1 MDDQYLDAFI
11 RESEEAITDLNN
23 SLLDLE
29 SDPDDQA
36 AMDQIFRTAHTLK
49 GNFGA
54 MGFEDAS
61 DLAHA
66 IEDLLDAMRQDE
78 MAVTPERMDLI
89 FAGVDMIEVIV
100 REIESEGESTTDT
113 DEMVAQLRAVMEE
126 SDFDSESGET
136 PDPAVAGG
144 AGDPDGASGAG
155 AGSGDTDA
163 GAADGADDAAVE
175 AFDVSAG
182 DADGRV
188 VRADVSVGEGDML
201 GVDAMLALDR
211 ITATFDLLDADPD
224 REAIED
230 GEFEDTFAL
239 ALDAPDADAAAAEL
253 DAIGAVESAD
263 VVDATD
269 ALGGGDEGDAGEN
282 DADDGGVGSDATGSP
297 DPAGDAPQAASG
309 DDDGA
314 SVDEIKSVRVDVD
327 QLDDL
332 HGLVEQLVT
341 SRIKLRRAVETD
353 DLAGASEN
361 LNELDKITANL
372 QNTVMDMRLIPL
384 KKVVGKFPRM
394 VRDLS
399 RELDKD
405 VEFTIEGEDIELDRT
420 ILTEI
425 SDPLMHIIRN
435 SLDHGIEAPAER
447 EAAGKDPTGQVEL
460 RASRE
465 RDHVIIEVEDD
476 GAGLDVEAIERKAIE
491 KGVRSSDEIEAMSDS
506 AVYDLVFHPG
516 FSTADE
522 VTDTSGRGVGMDVV
536 HDTVTQLDGSVSVD
550 STPGEGT
557 TVSLRLPVTMAIV
570 KVLFVEVGDEE
581 YGVPLKNVD
590 EITRTSAIKQI
601 NGNDVIKH
609 NDDIYPV
616 VDLAERF
623 DVPGTH
629 ATADADA
636 EGAET
641 AATDGGEPTDA
652 TGDPADA
659 TGEAV
664 DSTDESAEAA
674 DGQVERGAA
683 GAVAGAG
690 SDAAAGAVDAAG
702 PGGDEGML
710 VRIRESERQ
719 VALRCDAVNSQEEVV
734 VKPLEGI
741 LSGTPGLSGT
751 AVLGDGNIVH
761 ILDVVTL

>member
-11 RESEEAITDLNN
+11 RESEEAITELNN

-29 SDPDDQA
+29 SDPGDRE
-36 AMDQIFRTAHTLK
+36 AMDSIFRTAHTLK

-54 MGFEDAS
+54 MGFEAAS

-66 IEDLLDAMRQDE
+66 IEDLLDSMRQGE
-78 MAVTPERMDLI
+78 MEVTAERMDLI
-89 FAGVDMIEVIV
+89 FAGVDMIEAIV
-100 REIESEGESTTDT
+100 REIEDEGESSTDT
-113 DEMVAQLRAVMEE
+113 DEMVGQLRAVLEE
-126 SDFDSESGET
+126 SEADGSDESDAEMGASDSAGSES
-136 PDPAVAGG
+136 AG
-144 AGDPDGASGAG
+144 PGASGE
-155 AGSGDTDA
+155 
-163 GAADGADDAAVE
+163 AADAATLVDDVDVPAAE
-175 AFDVSAG
+175 AEAS
-182 DADGRV
+182 V
-188 VRADVSVGEGDML
+188 VAAAVSVGDGDML
-201 GVDAMLALDR
+201 GVDAMLAVE
-211 ITATFDLLDADPD
+211 AVEETFDLLATDPGRD
-224 REAIED
+224 AIED
-230 GEFEDTFAL
+230 GDFDDDFAL
-239 ALDAPDADAAAAEL
+239 VFDAPDADAVREALAEV
-253 DAIGAVESAD
+253 GPVESAD
-263 VVDATD
+263 VTD
-269 ALGGGDEGDAGEN
+269 VTARVSGPADDPGVG
-282 DADDGGVGSDATGSP
+282 DADDSRSGADADDDSSSGADTDDDSDGPAATGELDSST
-297 DPAGDAPQAASG
+297 SG
-309 DDDGA
+309 E
-314 SVDEIKSVRVDVD
+314 EIKSVRVDVD

-435 SLDHGIEAPAER
+435 SLDHGVEPPEER
-447 EAAGKDPTGQVEL
+447 ERKGKPPTGQVEL

-465 RDHVIIEVEDD
+465 RDHVIIQVEDD
-476 GAGLDVEAIERKAIE
+476 GAGLDVEEIRRQAVEQ
-491 KGVRSSDEIEAMSDS
+491 GVRSSEELEAMDDS

-516 FSTADE
+516 FSTAKE

-536 HDTVTQLDGSVSVD
+536 HDTVTQLDGSVDVE

-590 EITRTSAIKQI
+590 EITGTDEVKQI
-601 NGNDVIKH
+601 NGSDVIKH

-616 VDLAERF
+616 IDLAERF
-623 DVPGTH
+623 DVPGTDDGVTAGPATDGPAE
-629 ATADADA
+629 ATAAA
-636 EGAET
+636 EGDGQTAAAAGGVATET
-641 AATDGGEPTDA
+641 AATA
-652 TGDPADA
+652 T
-659 TGEAV
+659 
-664 DSTDESAEAA
+664 ESH
-674 DGQVERGAA
+674 
-683 GAVAGAG
+683 
-690 SDAAAGAVDAAG
+690 
-702 PGGDEGML
+702 DEGML

-719 VALRCDAVNSQEEVV
+719 VALQCDAVSSQEEVV

>member
-11 RESEEAITDLNN
+11 RESEEAITELNN

-29 SDPDDQA
+29 SDPQDRE
-36 AMDQIFRTAHTLK
+36 AMDEIFRRAHTLK

-66 IEDLLDAMRQDE
+66 IEDLLDAMRQGE
-78 MAVTPERMDLI
+78 MEVTADRMDLV
-89 FAGVDMIEVIV
+89 FAGVDQIEVIV
-100 REIESEGESTTDT
+100 REIEQEGESTVET
-113 DEMVAQLRAVMEE
+113 DEMVAQLRAVMDENESASDDGDDGGAKADGTVE
-126 SDFDSESGET
+126 SDTE
-136 PDPAVAGG
+136 
-144 AGDPDGASGAG
+144 
-155 AGSGDTDA
+155 
-163 GAADGADDAAVE
+163 
-175 AFDVSAG
+175 FDV
-182 DADGRV
+182 
-188 VRADVSVGEGDML
+188 DVSVDPDAFEAGAVGARLGLGDSDMP
-201 GVDAMLALDR
+201 GVDAMLALDAVED
-211 ITATFDLLDADPD
+211 TYDLLATDPD
-224 REAIED
+224 RDAIED
-230 GEFEDTFAL
+230 GEYDGTF
-239 ALDAPDADAAAAEL
+239 
-253 DAIGAVESAD
+253 VV
-263 VVDATD
+263 VVDAADVEAVTETFED
-269 ALGGGDEGDAGEN
+269 APEVESVATRDL
-282 DADDGGVGSDATGSP
+282 TGSP
-297 DPAGDAPQAASG
+297 DAGSAPDGPASDELASDDTGADSGADDEASTSDGEPAAPADTDTGSASASAGSG
-309 DDDGA
+309 DG

-353 DLAGASEN
+353 DLDGAAEN

-399 RELDKD
+399 RDLDKE
-405 VEFTIEGEDIELDRT
+405 VEFEIEGEDIELDRT

-435 SLDHGIEAPAER
+435 ALDHGIESPGER
-447 EAAGKDPTGQVEL
+447 EAAGKPRTGQIDL

-476 GAGLDVEAIERKAIE
+476 GAGLDVDGIRRKAIE
-491 KGVRSSDEIEAMSDS
+491 QGVRSPEELEAMDRSS
-506 AVYDLVFHPG
+506 VYDLVFHPG

-536 HDTVTQLDGSVSVD
+536 HDTVTQLDGSVNVESE
-550 STPGEGT
+550 PGEGT

-570 KVLFVEVGDEE
+570 KVLFVEVGEEE
-581 YGVPLKNVD
+581 YGIPLKNVD
-590 EITRTSAIKQI
+590 EITRTTDVKQI
-601 NGNDVIKH
+601 NGREVIKH

-616 VDLAERF
+616 VHLGERF
-623 DVPGTH
+623 EVPGAH
-629 ATADADA
+629 NGHR
-636 EGAET
+636 EEI
-641 AATDGGEPTDA
+641 
-652 TGDPADA
+652 
-659 TGEAV
+659 
-664 DSTDESAEAA
+664 
-674 DGQVERGAA
+674 A
-683 GAVAGAG
+683 GNGHK
-690 SDAAAGAVDAAG
+690 DD
-702 PGGDEGML
+702 GML

-719 VALRCDAVNSQEEVV
+719 VALHCDEVNSQEEVV

>member
-11 RESEEAITDLNN
+11 RESEEAITNLNN

-29 SDPDDQA
+29 SDPDDRE

-61 DLAHA
+61 KLAHA
-66 IEDLLDAMRQDE
+66 IEDLLDAMRQDQME
-78 MAVTPERMDLI
+78 VTAERMDLI
-89 FAGVDMIEVIV
+89 FAGVDLIEAIV
-100 REIESEGESTTDT
+100 RQIESEGESTVETEET
-113 DEMVAQLRAVMEE
+113 VAQLRAVLEE
-126 SDFDSESGET
+126 SDFDAET
-136 PDPAVAGG
+136 GATEPQMDAGG
-144 AGDPDGASGAG
+144 AGSDSAASSESAEDDGMDPETLG
-155 AGSGDTDA
+155 
-163 GAADGADDAAVE
+163 
-175 AFDVSAG
+175 VSPG
-182 DADGRV
+182 DADEGI
-188 VRADVSVGEGDML
+188 VRARVSVGDGDML

-211 ITATFDLLDADPD
+211 ITDAFDLLGAEPD

-230 GEFEDTFAL
+230 GDFDEDFVL
-239 ALDAPDADAAAAEL
+239 ALDAPDADAVAAEL
-253 DAIGAVESAD
+253 DAISAVESAD
-263 VVDATD
+263 ATE
-269 ALGGGDEGDAGEN
+269 LSM
-282 DADDGGVGSDATGSP
+282 ADDGNDEAAETDSGPASDG
-297 DPAGDAPQAASG
+297 PAADAEA
-309 DDDGA
+309 DGA

-361 LNELDKITANL
+361 LNELDKITASL

-435 SLDHGIEAPAER
+435 SLDHGIEAPDER
-447 EAAGKDPTGQVEL
+447 EEAGKPRTGQVEL

-476 GAGLDVEAIERKAIE
+476 GAGLDVEGIKQKAVE
-491 KGVRSSDEIEAMSDS
+491 KGVRSSDEIEAMDDS
-506 AVYDLVFHPG
+506 SIYDLVFHPG

-590 EITRTSAIKQI
+590 EITSTDEVKQI

-623 DVPGTH
+623 NVPGT
-629 ATADADA
+629 AASPNAD
-636 EGAET
+636 GET
-641 AATDGGEPTDA
+641 AATDGGEPTD
-652 TGDPADA
+652 
-659 TGEAV
+659 V
-664 DSTDESAEAA
+664 DDVAASAS
-674 DGQVERGAA
+674 G
-683 GAVAGAG
+683 
-690 SDAAAGAVDAAG
+690 AAAGAGEAVAAAADAGSTAG
-702 PGGDEGML
+702 DGML

-719 VALRCDAVNSQEEVV
+719 IALRCDAVNSQEEVV

>member
-29 SDPDDQA
+29 SDPDDQQ
-36 AMDQIFRTAHTLK
+36 AMDSIFRTAHTLK

-54 MGFEDAS
+54 MGFEAAAN
-61 DLAHA
+61 LAHA

-78 MAVTPERMDLI
+78 MEVTAERMDLI
-89 FAGVDMIEVIV
+89 FAGVDQIEAIV
-100 REIESEGESTTDT
+100 RQIEADGEPTVETEET
-113 DEMVAQLRAVMEE
+113 VTQLRAVLDE
-126 SDFDSESGET
+126 SDFNAET
-136 PDPAVAGG
+136 GAVERSPGSDA
-144 AGDPDGASGAG
+144 PASGV
-155 AGSGDTDA
+155 GSDDGDADETDIDA
-163 GAADGADDAAVE
+163 LAVDAA
-175 AFDVSAG
+175 S
-182 DADGRV
+182 ADGRV
-188 VRADVSVGEGDML
+188 VRAQVSVGEGDML

-211 ITATFDLLDADPD
+211 ITDAFDLLGADPD
-224 REAIED
+224 RDDIESGD
-230 GEFEDTFAL
+230 FDEDFVL
-239 ALDAPDADAAAAEL
+239 ALDAPDADAVAAEL
-253 DAIGAVESAD
+253 DAISAVESAD
-263 VVDATD
+263 VDDVTD
-269 ALGGGDEGDAGEN
+269 DVAADEGGASDGGPAEDAG
-282 DADDGGVGSDATGSP
+282 
-297 DPAGDAPQAASG
+297 ASTSS
-309 DDDGA
+309 GA
-314 SVDEIKSVRVDVD
+314 EETSVDEIKSVRVDVD

-341 SRIKLRRAVETD
+341 SRIKLRRAVETE
-353 DLAGASEN
+353 DLSGASEN

-399 RELDKD
+399 RELGKD

-435 SLDHGIEAPAER
+435 SLDHGIESPEER
-447 EAAGKDPTGQVEL
+447 EAAGKPATGQIEL

-476 GAGLDVEAIERKAIE
+476 GAGLDEGAIRRKAIE
-491 KGVRSSDEIEAMSDS
+491 KGVRSSDELEAMDDS
-506 AVYDLVFHPG
+506 AIYDLVFHPG

-550 STPGEGT
+550 SEHGEGT

-570 KVLFVEVGDEE
+570 KVLFVEVGGEE

-590 EITRTSAIKQI
+590 EITRTSEVKQI

-616 VDLAERF
+616 IDLAERF
-623 DVPGTH
+623 DVPGASDQSPAEAGGAAPSAANAGAGGSDGDG
-629 ATADADA
+629 ATA
-636 EGAET
+636 
-641 AATDGGEPTDA
+641 
-652 TGDPADA
+652 
-659 TGEAV
+659 V
-664 DSTDESAEAA
+664 
-674 DGQVERGAA
+674 AA
-683 GAVAGAG
+683 GANTETTATATGTATSVHE
-690 SDAAAGAVDAAG
+690 
-702 PGGDEGML
+702 EGML

-719 VALRCDAVNSQEEVV
+719 VALRCNAVNSQEEVV